1 MKKSWSIS
9 DMAQAFN
16 EVFSPAS
23 MVSVTANSL
32 SNVLST
38 TKGRE
43 KFLALIQY
51 LADLYKESMR
61 AYLLEK
67 PSDDIPVSLKNA
79 KSIERSMR
87 NGRKLF
93 RVLMFVDEYA
103 NIEKTLQT
111 VDGWPWDK
119 VVKILSHCASFV
131 YFILDNLVWA
141 ADIGIIN
148 KLIYNANIKWKSTK
162 DLASLWK
169 VIFELILS
177 FHYMSQTKLK
187 IQLISTQLANI
198 SSNILSKGSR
208 AAELL
213 SNLVHTRSDMRFRRI
228 DVAMNSLRFS
238 MLVKALK
245 LPGHHIMSNV
255 FTSICGI
262 TTSLLSMLKMLTQKP
277 RIITVNPKQSS

>member
-1 MKKSWSIS
+1 
-9 DMAQAFN
+9 MAQAFN

-32 SNVLST
+32 SNVLSS

-61 AYLLEK
+61 AYLLENAY
-67 PSDDIPVSLKNA
+67 DIPVSLKNA
-79 KSIERSMR
+79 KSIEGSMR

-162 DLASLWK
+162 DLASLLK

-187 IQLISTQLANI
+187 IELISTQLANI

-228 DVAMNSLRFS
+228 DVAMNSLRFL

-245 LPGHHIMSNV
+245 LPGHHNMSNV

-262 TTSLLSMLKMLTQKP
+262 TTSLLSILKMLTQKP
-277 RIITVNPKQSS
+277 RIITVNPKQSC